1 MKLLAIDT
9 SNLTLGVSVCTEDK
23 VLGEFTTN
31 IRKNHSIRLMPMV
44 AQVLEE
50 LDMDPAQLSA
60 VAVAKGPGSY
70 TGVRI
75 GVASA
80 KSMAWALNLP
90 LIGVSSLE
98 VLAWSGAYFP
108 GLIFPLFDARRGQAY
123 CGTYR
128 WGSNG
133 METVEKDRI
142 ILLRDALDVLK
153 TMNEPVLFLGEDLH
167 IHKETIEEI
176 MGTQAFFAPASYS
189 LPRSSHLAMAAF
201 RLLREGKTE
210 ERERFTP
217 SYLQLAE
224 AEAKWIAGRQE

>member
-9 SNLTLGVSVCTEDK
+9 SNLTLGVSVCTENK

-31 IRKNHSIRLMPMV
+31 IRKNHSVRLMPMV
-44 AQVLEE
+44 AHVLEE
-50 LDMDPAQLSA
+50 LGMEPSELSA
-60 VAVAKGPGSY
+60 IAVAKGPGSY

-98 VLAWSGAYFP
+98 VLAWNGAFFP
-108 GLIFPLFDARRGQAY
+108 GLIFPLFDARRGQVY
-123 CGTYR
+123 CGIYR
-128 WGSNG
+128 GENNG
-133 METVEKDRI
+133 IKRVESDRI
-142 ILLRDALDVLK
+142 ILLQDALEYLK
-153 TMNEPVLFLGEDLH
+153 TMNQPVLFLGEDLA
-167 IHKETIEEI
+167 IHKETIVNT
-176 MGTQAFFAPASYS
+176 MGLQAVFAPASYS
-189 LPRSSHLAMAAF
+189 LPRSAHLAMAAF
-201 RLLREGKTE
+201 QLLKEGKIE

-224 AEAKWIAGRQE
+224 AEAKWMARQKE

>member
-50 LDMDPAQLSA
+50 LDMETAELSA

-75 GVASA
+75 GVVSA

-90 LIGVSSLE
+90 LVGVSSLE
-98 VLAWSGAYFP
+98 VLAWNGANFP
-108 GLIFPLFDARRGQAY
+108 GLIFPLFDARRGQVY
-123 CGTYR
+123 GGIYR

-133 METVEKDRI
+133 METVENDRI
-142 ILLRDALDVLK
+142 ILLRDALDSLK
-153 TMNEPVLFLGEDLH
+153 SMGEPVLFLGEDLQ
-167 IHKETIEEI
+167 IHKETIEET

-189 LPRSSHLAMAAF
+189 LPRPAHLAMAAF
-201 RLLREGKTE
+201 RMLREGKTE
-210 ERERFTP
+210 DRERFTP

-224 AEAKWIAGRQE
+224 AEAKWLAGRQE